1 MKTIDL
7 SIIIPVY
14 NAALS
19 IERCLTS
26 IFKQDTQYTYEVI
39 LIDDGSRDDS
49 VNIIKKI
56 KGKNILS
63 ILR

>member
-19 IERCLTS
+19 IERCLNS

-39 LIDDGSRDDS
+39 LIDDGSSDDS
-49 VNIIKKI
+49 VNIIK
-56 KGKNILS
+56 NIRA
-63 ILR
+63 IVR

>member
-19 IERCLTS
+19 IERYLTS

-49 VNIIKKI
+49 VNIIKK
-56 KGKNILS
+56 
-63 ILR
+63 